1 MPITGSKGRPITTLP
16 GLPTSAPL
24 PSTPQPQP
32 QPSAQPNNN
41 NPYVTFDTPQA
52 TTNQPNAPDYT
63 AIPNTNNNS
72 TTGTTGI
79 TSTGTGTG
87 SYTQPPAIYS
97 SDQTNNNSTD

>member
-1 MPITGSKGRPITTLP
+1 LTNN
-16 GLPTSAPL
+16 PL
-24 PSTPQPQP
+24 T
-32 QPSAQPNNN
+32 
-41 NPYVTFDTPQA
+41 NPYVTPTTPQA
-52 TTNQPNAPDYT
+52 TPTQPNAPDYT